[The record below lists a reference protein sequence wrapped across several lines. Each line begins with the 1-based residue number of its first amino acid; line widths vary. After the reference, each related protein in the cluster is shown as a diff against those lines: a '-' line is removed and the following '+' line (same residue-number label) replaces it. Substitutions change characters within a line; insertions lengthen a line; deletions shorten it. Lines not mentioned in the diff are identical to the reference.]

1 MGRTALP
8 EGVFRAV
15 GLTKRRWPWDT
26 VFYVTWVLVFAVA
39 VRLDQP
45 GIIIGFFAVLVLG
58 GHLLAFGL
66 WMFKRAR
73 RNGKEDILDPQPE
86 RAASRRD
93 ELLEELGWH
102 LDPKW
107 RGIRI
112 VTSRDGDAPFL
123 SSKAIELP
131 ASVRENWSTGA
142 IVWWLKSQRVRH
154 DAFDRSQWLLTVMV
168 LALFVLMLSVG
179 FRFGHDRAFYL
190 LLPGVLILALSAA
203 VVQTRAQLVREPQLT
218 VSENERLSAREALSH
233 VWLACRKNPWSI
245 DAVVAACVIRYR
257 AVRLGFDLPAT
268 AMESVQRSP

>member
-1 MGRTALP
+1 MEP
-8 EGVFRAV
+8 RA
-15 GLTKRRWPWDT
+15 TRAHNRAWPWDT

-45 GIIIGFFAVLVLG
+45 GIIIGFFAVLVLS

-66 WMFKRAR
+66 SMFKRAR
-73 RNGKEDILDPQPE
+73 RNGREVILDPQPE

-107 RGIRI
+107 RRIRI

-154 DAFDRSQWLLTVMV
+154 DAFDRSLWFLTILVI
-168 LALFVLMLSVG
+168 ALVALMLSVG
-179 FRFGHDRAFYL
+179 FRFGHDRAFFL
-190 LLPGVLILALSAA
+190 LLPGALILALSAA
-203 VVQTRAQLVREPQLT
+203 VIQTRAQLVREPQLT
-218 VSENERLSAREALSH
+218 VSETERQSAGEALSH

-245 DAVVAACVIRYR
+245 DAVVTACVIRYR
-257 AVRLGFDLPAT
+257 AVRLGLDLRSG
-268 AMESVQRSP
+268 AMESATRST